1 MTFHPNQITTGK
13 EIIDTMVEGWVFYMI
28 LLAQMQSGKT
38 GTYLK
43 VAFDAIRLGIVETVL
58 IISGSRD
65 TSLRGQ
71 AQADLTENINEYA
84 EEISET
90 IQEYR
95 ELIQKLSNGVNV
107 FWSQD
112 LKTITEL
119 KSKTLIIHEESHA
132 AQSKTNKPY
141 MDFYLKHNIE
151 KALYGDLETIEY
163 LKDNKIWI
171 LNVSATPFSEI
182 IANFSADDGNR
193 FNKKI
198 FFAEPGDSYIGINT
212 LLDQENI
219 KFESKPISEDST
231 EFIIRLLNA
240 NKSKY
245 DKKYCIIR
253 TKCAVQDEEMMRII
267 AKHCEYGYRNVFATQ
282 GSINPSEALKFLESE
297 PEKATIVHICGKAR
311 MGQVLSKEYIGMV
324 YEQSINPNTDT
335 ILQGLL
341 GRMCGYYTSEIP
353 DIYISEKKQD
363 EIQVYADA
371 WSESSIHKFEEIEK
385 AMNIKGKYR
394 KHQSII
400 KTDKGVEGVD
410 GEEQDWIQI
419 HPIELNIRDFK
430 KFIVDENGN
439 PVFNSLNI
447 SDIKVDQIDFGGN
460 VDEFEIKRLLNKPEL
475 CHKRS
480 NICKKMY
487 TEKYPECGGYLGYI
501 EKCIEENERCNPVTL
516 FPEKSFTS
524 DFKSI
529 QMIGSNK
536 TDTNQ
541 QGKIINPQGKIFIV
555 GYVKYN
561 ADIHPQKIP
570 IMPVIHEKANYIDSV
585 ENEDGTVIENINGGQ
600 IIRFPFETTSNSLS
614 GFETKLRESIKR
626 TILGDV
632 TYIEECCKSIN
643 SIYCNGKKEY
653 TGIYIKM
660 DLVKGGVL
668 GKMEKRLNDEFPSIN
683 LKFPSFVKT
692 DMPGYR
698 RMTSVTW

>member
-71 AQADLTENINEYA
+71 AQADLAENILDYCIETYKNIEFIDG
-84 EEISET
+84 ISMKNMVK
-90 IQEYR
+90 
-95 ELIQKLSNGVNV
+95 KLSNGVNV

-141 MDFYLKHNIE
+141 MDFYFKHNIE
-151 KALYGDLETIEY
+151 KALYGDLETIDY
-163 LKDNKIWI
+163 LKENKIWI
-171 LNVSATPFSEI
+171 MNVSATPFSEI

-212 LLDQENI
+212 LLDQEKI

-253 TKCAVQDEEMMRII
+253 TKCAVHDEEMMRII
-267 AKHCEYGYRNVFATQ
+267 AKHCEYDYRNVFATQ
-282 GSINPSEALKFLESE
+282 GNINPSEALKFLESE

-324 YEQSINPNTDT
+324 YEQSSNPNTDT

-341 GRMCGYYTSEIP
+341 GRICGYYSSEIP
-353 DIYISEKKQD
+353 DIYISEKKRD
-363 EIQVYADA
+363 EIQIYADA
-371 WSESSIHKFEEIEK
+371 WSESSIHKFKDIVK
-385 AMNIKGKYR
+385 AMNICGKGNGR
-394 KHQSII
+394 ATII
-400 KTDKGVEGVD
+400 KADKSDV
-410 GEEQDWIQI
+410 DWIQI
-419 HPIELNIRDFK
+419 HPIEFTIDDVKGDGDLDYDGFGLSDIHNMLKDK
-430 KFIVDENGN
+430 LD
-439 PVFNSLNI
+439 LI
-447 SDIKVDQIDFGGN
+447 SDSNIDKASIL
-460 VDEFEIKRLLNKPEL
+460 EQLNKTDKTGL
-475 CHKRS
+475 KLGRRRHIDQYKNLYKDR
-480 NICKKMY
+480 
-487 TEKYPECGGYLGYI
+487 GGLKGYI
-501 EKCIEENERCNPVTL
+501 ELCIQENQRCNSLINPRDHNTEDL
-516 FPEKSFTS
+516 RPLQ
-524 DFKSI
+524 I
-529 QMIGSNK
+529 IGS
-536 TDTNQ
+536 
-541 QGKIINPQGKIFIV
+541 GKCEYNPLGKIFIV
-555 GYVKYN
+555 GYVKY
-561 ADIHPQKIP
+561 DPEIHPCKIKQLP
-570 IMPVIHEKANYIDSV
+570 IVSDKANYIDSV

>member
-171 LNVSATPFSEI
+171 LNVSATPFSEV

-253 TKCAVQDEEMMRII
+253 TKCAVHDEEMMRII

-311 MGQVLSKEYIGMV
+311 MGQVLSKDYIGMV

-341 GRMCGYYTSEIP
+341 GRMCGYYSSEIP
-353 DIYISEKKQD
+353 DIYISEKKRD
-363 EIQVYADA
+363 EIQIYADA
-371 WSESSIHKFEEIEK
+371 WSESSIHKFKDIVK
-385 AMNIKGKYR
+385 AMNICGKGNGR
-394 KHQSII
+394 ATII
-400 KTDKGVEGVD
+400 KADKSDV
-410 GEEQDWIQI
+410 DWIQI
-419 HPIELNIRDFK
+419 HPIEFTIDDVKGDGDLDYDGFGLSDIHNMLEEKLD
-430 KFIVDENGN
+430 
-439 PVFNSLNI
+439 LI
-447 SDIKVDQIDFGGN
+447 SDSNIDKASIL
-460 VDEFEIKRLLNKPEL
+460 EQLNKTDKTGL
-475 CHKRS
+475 NLSRRRHIDQYKNLYKDR
-480 NICKKMY
+480 
-487 TEKYPECGGYLGYI
+487 GGLKGYI
-501 EKCIEENERCNPVTL
+501 ELCIQENQRSNSLINPRDHTTEDL
-516 FPEKSFTS
+516 RPLQ
-524 DFKSI
+524 I
-529 QMIGSNK
+529 IGS
-536 TDTNQ
+536 
-541 QGKIINPQGKIFIV
+541 GKCEYNPLGKIFIV
-555 GYVKYN
+555 GYVKY
-561 ADIHPQKIP
+561 DPEIHPCKIKQLP
-570 IMPVIHEKANYIDSV
+570 IVSDKANYIDSV

-626 TILGDV
+626 TIPGDV